1 MTDTNP
7 SSTISPFLSSHLIG
21 ECANELAETINF
33 PLQTANLAALVAAS
47 HAVGSVYSVCYPDGD
62 VQPVP
67 LYAIA
72 EQPPGTGKS
81 RLLNM
86 LYNGYVEQ
94 GTILNK
100 NIQVERETV
109 KKSIAIKAKQGQ
121 EIPENEQYLLD
132 KLIDIPRC
140 TTDATPQSLEK
151 VMDRYKGF
159 FIVAGTEQNLT
170 KTLLGGLYSD
180 GVTVDG
186 IINSAFNGEY
196 SSSERASSDRV
207 TFQGRPFGGIFC
219 LSQEGTI
226 QTVLNSAGS
235 SGLTERF
242 LMLREDD
249 LLGKRSKFPDVS
261 EDDLTKILTC
271 KMLAPASMVKK
282 SNKAPKMTAY
292 KRYSER
298 MKLLATERSELDNA
312 ELVGLKKLHFK
323 PEAWAMIEAGKEVF
337 ERNIGAQKVRN
348 SFIASMNSKIDI
360 LTMKV
365 AATIHVMNSGNQYQ
379 VGPIG
384 REAVFSAF
392 FVVNELFDGVKN
404 IAGGNKLYGDE
415 AEDEFVVE
423 YLVSCRKPQ
432 TLEEIKRNVPRR
444 KDSPFKFYTRR
455 GEAKEQIELCVN
467 RLDDAGKINTDKRR
481 KPFTYNA

>member
-1 MTDTNP
+1 MADTNP
-7 SSTISPFLSSHLIG
+7 SSTISPFLSSHVIG
-21 ECANELAETINF
+21 QCAKELSDAIKF
-33 PLQTANLAALVAAS
+33 PVQTANLATLVAAS

-81 RLLNM
+81 RLVNM
-86 LYNGYVEQ
+86 LYRGYIEQ
-94 GTILNK
+94 GTMLNK
-100 NIQVERETV
+100 NIQAERELV
-109 KKSIAIKAKQGQ
+109 KKSIAMKSKQGQ
-121 EIPENEQYLLD
+121 EIPENEQMLLD
-132 KLIDIPRC
+132 KLCEIPRC

-151 VMDRYKGF
+151 VMNRQKGF

-196 SSSERASSDRV
+196 SSSERASADRV

-249 LLGKRSKFPDVS
+249 LLGKRSKFPD
-261 EDDLTKILTC
+261 LTSSQLSDILSM
-271 KMLAPASMVKK
+271 KDVAPAGMVKRAVK
-282 SNKAPKMTAY
+282 KHKMDAY
-292 KRYSER
+292 NRYSNR
-298 MKLLATERSELDNA
+298 MRLLAIERSELDNA
-312 ELVGLKKLHFK
+312 ELAGLKQLRFK

-337 ERNIGAQKVRN
+337 ERSINGESVRN

-365 AATIHVMNSGNQYQ
+365 AATIHVMNTGNAAQ
-379 VGPIG
+379 VGDID

-392 FVVNELFDGVKN
+392 FVVNELFDGVKS

-415 AEDEFVVE
+415 AEDEFVIE
-423 YLVSCRKPQ
+423 YLISCRKAQ
-432 TLEEIKRNVPRR
+432 TIEEIKRNVPRR

-455 GEAKEQIELCVN
+455 GESKAKIDECIA
-467 RLDDAGKINTDKRR
+467 RLEEAGKVTVDKRR

>member
-1 MTDTNP
+1 MSDTNP
-7 SSTISPFLSSHLIG
+7 SSTISPFLSNHVIG
-21 ECANELAETINF
+21 QCASELASIIKF
-33 PLQTANLAALVAAS
+33 PEQTANFAALIVAS

-62 VQPVP
+62 IQPVP
-67 LYAIA
+67 LYGIA
-72 EQPPGTGKS
+72 EQPPGTSKS
-81 RLLNM
+81 RIVNM
-86 LYNGYVEQ
+86 LYRGYIEQ
-94 GTILNK
+94 ATTLNK
-100 NIQVERETV
+100 HIQIERDTV
-109 KKSIAIKAKQGQ
+109 KKSIAMKAKQGQ
-121 EIPENEQYLLD
+121 DIPENEACLLE

-196 SSSERASSDRV
+196 SSSERASNDRV

-249 LLGKRSKFPDVS
+249 LLGKRGKFPGMS
-261 EDDLTKILTC
+261 NSDLADILSC
-271 KMLAPASMVKK
+271 KKMPPADMIKK
-282 SNKAPKMTAY
+282 SVKTHKMDAY
-292 KRYSER
+292 NRYSKR
-298 MKLLATERSELDNA
+298 MSLLATERSELDNA
-312 ELVGLKKLHFK
+312 ELVGLKKLKFT

-337 ERNIGAQKVRN
+337 ERNIGAQAVRN
-348 SFIASMNSKIDI
+348 SFIASMSSKIDI
-360 LTMKV
+360 LTMKA
-365 AATIHVMNSGNQYQ
+365 AATIHVMNSGNASQ
-379 VGPIG
+379 VGDIN

-392 FVVNELFDGVKN
+392 FVINELFDGVKS

-423 YLVSCRKPQ
+423 YLLSCRKPQ
-432 TLEEIKRNVPRR
+432 TMEEIKRNVPRR
-444 KDSPFKFYTRR
+444 KDSPFKFYTKR
-455 GEAKEQIELCVN
+455 GQAKEKIDETVH
-467 RLDDAGKINTDKRR
+467 RLSDSGKINTDKRR
-481 KPFTYNA
+481 MPFTYNA